1 MKCPRCLGEKKL
13 RKLNIMDARQEWF
26 DCPDCNGTG
35 LKLSSPDSSQ
45 VYVNEIPGI
54 YTVFSWVETVN
65 GKKRT
70 RAWIKTI
77 ITPVKPV
84 DDNKNNIYRTI
95 IRMVSEYMR
104 SKGILKGAPNLMG
117 FIDWVQTKMDP
128 PKNSVIKPYFVVF
141 ILDMET
147 KKKYRGK
154 GYMDNILNRLK
165 EFMSGT
171 VKFMLTDYRESST
184 EGRAYLMKRGFVHN
198 KPNGQLIWRRDAGQ
212 PGKPDEEKPQGDSGS
227 GDVQPGETKPGLG
240 RSGKSV

>member
-95 IRMVSEYMR
+95 IRMVSEYM
-104 SKGILKGAPNLMG
+104 
-117 FIDWVQTKMDP
+117 
-128 PKNSVIKPYFVVF
+128 Y
-141 ILDMET
+141 
-147 KKKYRGK
+147 
-154 GYMDNILNRLK
+154 
-165 EFMSGT
+165 
-171 VKFMLTDYRESST
+171 SSW
-184 EGRAYLMKRGFVHN
+184 
-198 KPNGQLIWRRDAGQ
+198 IWRQR
-212 PGKPDEEKPQGDSGS
+212 
-227 GDVQPGETKPGLG
+227 
-240 RSGKSV
+240 KSIEARATWITYLIVLKSL